1 MQAKEIVV
9 PTSSLSMLRK
19 PDPLADSRMTVSMG
33 PQHPST
39 HGVLRLELV
48 LDGETVV
55 SAIPDIGYL
64 HTGMEKTMEREKWQQ
79 VVTITCRMDYLNSM
93 GNDLGYCLAVEKL
106 MGVEAPER
114 AKVIRVLL
122 TELNRIASHL
132 VWFGTHAMDIGA
144 MTAFFYAFTHREK
157 ILDIFEC
164 ATGAR
169 FHQSYFIIGGTR
181 WDVPDNFIPLVKE
194 FLDGFP
200 SFLDECKKLVTGN
213 RIFQRR
219 TQGVGVINK
228 DDAINW
234 ALSGPTIRGSG
245 VNWDIRKSEPYSG
258 YETYDFDVP
267 VYDGCDVWS
276 RYLVRMDEFHES
288 WKICCQALERLKE
301 PGEVMADHPKLKL
314 PARDLMKK
322 HIDVMIHHFLI
333 ASEGFS
339 VPVGEAYQS
348 IESARGEIGFYVV
361 SNGGERP
368 WRVRVRAPSY
378 VNLSALPAMVEG
390 SLIADVVAVI
400 GSIDIVL
407 GDVDR

>member
-1 MQAKEIVV
+1 MQATEIVV
-9 PTSSLSMLRK
+9 PTSTISMLRK
-19 PDPLADSRMTVSMG
+19 PDPLEDTLMTISMG

-55 SAIPDIGYL
+55 KAVPDIGYL
-64 HTGMEKTMEREKWQQ
+64 HTGIEKTMEKERWQQ
-79 VVTITCRMDYLNSM
+79 VVTVTCRMDYLNSM

-106 MGVEAPER
+106 MGVEVPRR
-114 AKVIRVLL
+114 AQDLRVLL
-122 TELNRIASHL
+122 TELNRISSHL

-144 MTAFFYAFTHREK
+144 MTAFFYAFTDRER

-164 ATGAR
+164 VSGAR
-169 FHQSYFIIGGTR
+169 LHQSYFVIGGVR
-181 WDVPDNFIPLVKE
+181 QEIPGNFLSLVSD
-194 FLDGFP
+194 FLDGF
-200 SFLDECKKLVTGN
+200 SQFIEESKKLVTGN

-219 TQGVGVINK
+219 TQGVGVIK
-228 DDAINW
+228 KEAAIDW

-245 VNWDIRKSEPYSG
+245 VNWDIRKAEPYSG
-258 YETYDFDVP
+258 YDTYDFNVP
-267 VYDGCDVWS
+267 VYDSCDVWA
-276 RYLVRMDEFHES
+276 RYLVRMDEFEES
-288 WKICCQALERLKE
+288 WKICKQALERLRE
-301 PGEVMADHPKLKL
+301 PGPVMADHPKLKL
-314 PARDLMKK
+314 PERDLMKK
-322 HIDVMIHHFLI
+322 HIDVMIHHFLL
-333 ASEGFS
+333 ASEGFT
-339 VPVGEAYQS
+339 VPIGEIYQS

-361 SNGGERP
+361 SDGTERP
-368 WRVRVRAPSY
+368 YRVRVRAPSY